1 VPLKLDRD
9 ARDLG
14 VILTIILVMMLTI
27 GVVTWAAIP
36 VIAP

>member
-1 VPLKLDRD
+1 M
-9 ARDLG
+9 RDLG

-27 GVVTWAAIP
+27 GFVTWAAIP